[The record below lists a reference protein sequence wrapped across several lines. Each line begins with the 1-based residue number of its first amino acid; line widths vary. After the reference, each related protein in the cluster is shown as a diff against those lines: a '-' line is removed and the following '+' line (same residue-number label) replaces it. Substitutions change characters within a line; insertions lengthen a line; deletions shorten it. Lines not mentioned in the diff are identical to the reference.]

1 MDIGVNA
8 VFEFTG
14 TPPFRVHWTEQR
26 KGSRLVEQSRKFDAH
41 HGEVILQPEH
51 EGQYTYVSLLTP
63 HRTRLMTDIQ
73 RRQRQALLRHQA
85 RREAHHPDGPSS
97 SKRRHSRSTK
107 WYHPPE
113 ALFLLW

>member
-51 EGQYTYVSLLTP
+51 EGQYTYVSLLTL
-63 HRTRLMTDIQ
+63 HRARLMLDIQ

-85 RREAHHPDGPSS
+85 R
-97 SKRRHSRSTK
+97 
-107 WYHPPE
+107 
-113 ALFLLW
+113 

>member
-51 EGQYTYVSLLTP
+51 EGQYTYVSLFNHISQYRADT
-63 HRTRLMTDIQ
+63 
-73 RRQRQALLRHQA
+73 
-85 RREAHHPDGPSS
+85 
-97 SKRRHSRSTK
+97 
-107 WYHPPE
+107 
-113 ALFLLW
+113 

>member
-51 EGQYTYVSLLTP
+51 EGQYTYVSLLTL
-63 HRTRLMTDIQ
+63 HRARLTSDIQ
-73 RRQRQALLRHQA
+73 RRQRQALFRYQA
-85 RREAHHPDGPSS
+85 RREAHHTNSS
-97 SKRRHSRSTK
+97 SPRERRYPRSTK

-113 ALFLLW
+113 TLLLLW

>member
-51 EGQYTYVSLLTP
+51 EGQYTYVSLFTSHSTGL
-63 HRTRLMTDIQ
+63 I
-73 RRQRQALLRHQA
+73 ALLGYQA
-85 RREAHHPDGPSS
+85 RREAHHTDGPSS
-97 SKRRHSRSTK
+97 RKRRYPRSTK
-107 WYHPPE
+107 WYYPPK
-113 ALFLLW
+113 ALLLLWR

>member
-51 EGQYTYVSLLTP
+51 EGQYTYVRLHIPRRSELT
-63 HRTRLMTDIQ
+63 TDIQ
-73 RRQRQALLRHQA
+73 RRQ
-85 RREAHHPDGPSS
+85 
-97 SKRRHSRSTK
+97 
-107 WYHPPE
+107 
-113 ALFLLW
+113 

>member
-41 HGEVILQPEH
+41 HGEVILQPEN
-51 EGQYTYVSLLTP
+51 EGQYTYVSTP
-63 HRTRLMTDIQ
+63 RFIWVKAYSRLSM
-73 RRQRQALLRHQA
+73 
-85 RREAHHPDGPSS
+85 P
-97 SKRRHSRSTK
+97 
-107 WYHPPE
+107 
-113 ALFLLW
+113 

>member
-51 EGQYTYVSLLTP
+51 EGQYTYVSPLVSR
-63 HRTRLMTDIQ
+63 RTGLISDIQ
-73 RRQRQALLRHQA
+73 RRQRQALFRHQA
-85 RREAHHPDGPSS
+85 RRETHYTDCPPTSQ
-97 SKRRHSRSTK
+97 RRHSRSTK
-107 WYHPPE
+107 WYYPPK

>member
-51 EGQYTYVSLLTP
+51 EGQYTYVSIFLIYP
-63 HRTRLMTDIQ
+63 WPYESIAD
-73 RRQRQALLRHQA
+73 LRHSTPLA
-85 RREAHHPDGPSS
+85 TSTTPTSS
-97 SKRRHSRSTK
+97 
-107 WYHPPE
+107 
-113 ALFLLW
+113 